1 MPAEPKRRAAEL
13 REQLADHAHRYYVL
27 DDPTLSDADY
37 DRLYREL
44 EALEAEHPELVTPD
58 SPTQRVGAAPSE
70 AFDPITHR
78 QPMQSLGNAF
88 SSDEIREFDTRV
100 RKAAHDPDA
109 PVTYAIE
116 PKMDGLAISITYVQ
130 GQLER
135 AATRGDGTTG
145 EDVTAN
151 IRTIKSIPLRLRGDA
166 VPDVVEVR
174 GEVFLPLAGFAA
186 MNAAQAEKG
195 DKAYVN
201 PRNAAAGSLRQL
213 DPAVTAQRPLAVFC
227 YALGAV
233 EGYTLPATHSELMTR
248 LADWGLPVSP
258 HNHTVTGIDAG
269 LARYAALLEQRG
281 ELPFEIDGVVY
292 KVDDLALREE
302 LGSVARAP
310 RWAIAHKFPA
320 EEATTTLDDVE
331 FQVGRT
337 GALTPVARLKPVF
350 VGGVTVSNATLHN
363 MDEIARK
370 DVRVGDTVVIRRAG
384 DVIPEV
390 ARVLAEKRPTNAAEI
405 RMPEQCPV
413 CDSDVQRTEGEAVA
427 RCTGGLVCR
436 AQREAALRHFVS
448 RGAMDIEG
456 FGAKLVTALIEAD
469 LLHSPADIYALT
481 AEQLAGLE
489 RMGDKSAANLV
500 AAIEASKQSTFARFI
515 FALGIREVGEVTAK
529 SLAAHFGHMEA
540 LLQAEQEAL
549 EQVPDVGP
557 VVAAHVQGFLA
568 EQHNRDVIQALLDAG
583 IVWPAPKAASGGVL
597 QGKTLVITG
606 TLDGMSRDEARALI
620 EDAGGRVT
628 SSVSKKTDYL
638 LAGEAAGSKL
648 AKAEKLGV
656 EVLDLDALRTL
667 IGNRE

>member
-1 MPAEPKRRAAEL
+1 MSDAQSRAAEL
-13 REQLADHAHRYYVL
+13 RDQLADHAHRYYVL
-27 DDPTLSDADY
+27 DDPTVSDADY

-44 EALEAEHPELVTPD
+44 EALEAEHPELITPD
-58 SPTQRVGAAPSE
+58 SPTQRVGAAPSA

-88 SSDEIREFDTRV
+88 SADEIREFDTRV
-100 RKAAHDPDA
+100 RKAARDPEA

-116 PKMDGLAISITYVQ
+116 PKMDGLAISITYEN
-130 GQLER
+130 GQLTR

-151 IRTIKSIPLRLRGDA
+151 IRTVRSIPLSLRSDDW
-166 VPDVVEVR
+166 PMVVEVR
-174 GEVFLPLAGFAA
+174 GEVFLPLDGFAA

-195 DKAYVN
+195 EKAYVN

-213 DPAVTAQRPLAVFC
+213 DPAITAQRPLAVFC

-233 EGYTLPATHSELMTR
+233 EGFAVPPTHTALMQQ
-248 LADWGLPVSP
+248 LAEWGLPVST
-258 HNHTVTGIDAG
+258 HNRTVTGIDAG
-269 LARYAALLEQRG
+269 LARYDELLKQRAT
-281 ELPFEIDGVVY
+281 LPFEIDGVVY
-292 KVDDLALREE
+292 KVDDLALRDE

-320 EEATTTLDDVE
+320 EEATTTLEAVD

-370 DVRVGDTVVIRRAG
+370 DVRIGDTVVIRRAG

-390 ARVLAEKRPTNAAEI
+390 ARVVADQRPKDTAEI
-405 RMPEQCPV
+405 QLPAQCPV

-456 FGAKLVTALIEAD
+456 FGGKLVTALIEAD
-469 LLHSPADIYALT
+469 LLHSPADIFALQ
-481 AEQLAGLE
+481 AGQLAGLE

-500 AAIEASKQSTFARFI
+500 AAIEAAKQTTFARFI
-515 FALGIREVGEVTAK
+515 FALGIREVGEVTAR
-529 SLAAHFGHMEA
+529 SLAAHFGNLDA
-540 LLQAEQEAL
+540 LMAADAEAL

-557 VVAAHVQGFLA
+557 IVAKHVQGFLA
-568 EQHNRDVIQALLDAG
+568 EPHNRVVITALVNAG
-583 IVWPAPKAASGGVL
+583 VRWPAPKVAEGGAL

-606 TLDGMSRDEARALI
+606 TLDGTSRDEARAEI
-620 EDAGGRVT
+620 EAAGGRVT

-656 EVLDLDALRTL
+656 EVLDLAALRAL
-667 IGNRE
+667 IAA

>member
-1 MPAEPKRRAAEL
+1 MTTAHERAAQLRAEL
-13 REQLADHAHRYYVL
+13 AEHAHRYYVL
-27 DDPTLSDADY
+27 DDPTVSDADY

-44 EALEAEHPELVTPD
+44 EAIEAEHPELVTPD
-58 SPTQRVGAAPSE
+58 SPTQRVGAAPSG
-70 AFDPITHR
+70 AFDPVTHR

-88 SSDEIREFDTRV
+88 SADEVREFDARV
-100 RKAAHDPDA
+100 RKAAADPEA
-109 PVTYAIE
+109 PVAYAVE
-116 PKMDGLAISITYVQ
+116 PKMDGLAVSLTYEAGV
-130 GQLER
+130 LTR
-135 AATRGDGTTG
+135 AATRGDGATG

-151 IRTIKSIPLRLRGDA
+151 IRTVRSVPLRLRGDDLPA
-166 VPDVVEVR
+166 LIEVR
-174 GEVFLPLAGFAA
+174 GEVFLPLDGFAA
-186 MNAAQAEKG
+186 MNAAQAEQGNKP
-195 DKAYVN
+195 YVN

-213 DPAVTAQRPLAVFC
+213 DPNITAQRPLAVFC

-233 EGYTLPATHSELMTR
+233 EGYDLPATHDALLAQ
-248 LADWGLPVSP
+248 LADWGLPVSQ
-258 HNHTVTGIDAG
+258 HNSIAESIDAC
-269 LARYAALLEQRG
+269 LEHYTQLLDSRG
-281 ELPFEIDGVVY
+281 ALPFEIDGVVY
-292 KVDDLALREE
+292 KVNDLALREE

-310 RWAIAHKFPA
+310 RWAVAHKFPA
-320 EEATTTLDDVE
+320 EEATTTIENIE

-390 ARVLAEKRPTNAAEI
+390 ARVVADKRPDDTRLVELPKA
-405 RMPEQCPV
+405 CPV
-413 CDSDVQRTEGEAVA
+413 CGSDVQRTEDEAVA
-427 RCTGGLVCR
+427 RCTGGLVCL

-469 LLHSPADIYALT
+469 LLHSPADIYSLT
-481 AEQLAGLE
+481 ADQLAGLE
-489 RMGDKSAANLV
+489 RMGEKSAANLV
-500 AAIEASKQSTFARFI
+500 AAIESSKQTTFARFI
-515 FALGIREVGEVTAK
+515 FALGIREVGEVTGR
-529 SLAAHFGHMEA
+529 SLAAHFGTLDA
-540 LLQAEQEAL
+540 LLEADQEAL

-557 VVAAHVQGFLA
+557 VVAAHMQGFLA
-568 EQHNRDVIQALLDAG
+568 EQHNRDVIQALVDAG
-583 IVWPAPKAASGGVL
+583 VNWPAPKAGGGGAL

-606 TLDGMSRDEARALI
+606 TLDGVSRDEARAEI
-620 EDAGGRVT
+620 EAAGGRVT

-656 EVLDLDALRTL
+656 EVLDLAALRAL
-667 IGNRE
+667 IAA

>member
-1 MPAEPKRRAAEL
+1 MSDPKRRAETLRAEL
-13 REQLADHAHRYYVL
+13 AEHAHRYYVL

-44 EALEAEHPELVTPD
+44 ESIEAEHPELITPD
-58 SPTQRVGAAPSE
+58 SPTQRVGAAPST
-70 AFDPITHR
+70 AFDPVTHR

-88 SSDEIREFDTRV
+88 SADEIREFDTRV
-100 RKAAHDPDA
+100 RKAASDPDA

-116 PKMDGLAISITYVQ
+116 PKMDGLAISMTYEN
-130 GQLER
+130 GQLVR

-151 IRTIKSIPLRLRGDA
+151 IRTIQSIPLRLRSDQLPA
-166 VPDVVEVR
+166 IVEVR
-174 GEVFLPLAGFAA
+174 GEVFLPLDGFAA
-186 MNAAQAEKG
+186 MNAAQAAKG
-195 DKAYVN
+195 EKAYVN

-213 DPAVTAQRPLAVFC
+213 DPAVTAQRPLAIFC

-233 EGYTLPATHSELMTR
+233 EGYAMPTTHTELMAQ
-248 LADWGLPVSP
+248 LADWGLPVSS
-258 HNHTVTGIDAG
+258 HNQTVQGIDAG
-269 LARYAALLEQRG
+269 LARYDELLAQRDS
-281 ELPFEIDGVVY
+281 LPFEIDGVVY
-292 KVDDLALREE
+292 KVDDLALRDE

-320 EEATTTLDDVE
+320 EEATTTLDGVD

-337 GALTPVARLKPVF
+337 GALTPVARLNPVF

-370 DVRVGDTVVIRRAG
+370 DVRIGDTVVIRRAG

-390 ARVLAEKRPTNAAEI
+390 ARVVIDKRPATATEI
-405 RMPEQCPV
+405 VMPAQCPV

-448 RGAMDIEG
+448 RSAMDIEG

-469 LLHSPADIYALT
+469 LLHSPADIFALS
-481 AEQLAGLE
+481 AQQLAGLE

-500 AAIEASKQSTFARFI
+500 AAIAASKQTTFARFI
-515 FALGIREVGEVTAK
+515 FALGIREVGEVTAR
-529 SLAAHFGHMEA
+529 SLASHFGTLDKLMA
-540 LLQAEQEAL
+540 ADQEAL

-557 VVAAHVQGFLA
+557 VVAAHLHGFLA
-568 EQHNRDVIQALLDAG
+568 EEHNRDVIQALVDAG
-583 IVWPAPKAASGGVL
+583 VQWPAPKVSAGGAL

-606 TLDGMSRDEARALI
+606 TLDGVSRDEARAEI
-620 EDAGGRVT
+620 EAAGGRVT

-638 LAGEAAGSKL
+638 LAGDAAGSKL

-656 EVLDLDALRTL
+656 TVLDLAELRAL
-667 IGNRE
+667 IGDV

>member
-1 MPAEPKRRAAEL
+1 MSDPKQRAKELRAEL
-13 REQLADHAHRYYVL
+13 AEHAQRYYVL

-44 EALEAEHPELVTPD
+44 ESIEADHPELISPD
-58 SPTQRVGAAPSE
+58 SPTQRVGAAPST
-70 AFDPITHR
+70 AFDPVTHR

-88 SSDEIREFDTRV
+88 SADEIREFDTRV
-100 RKAAHDPDA
+100 RKAASDPDA

-116 PKMDGLAISITYVQ
+116 PKMDGLAISITYEQ
-130 GQLER
+130 GQLVR

-151 IRTIKSIPLRLRGDA
+151 IRTIQSIPLRLRGDA
-166 VPDVVEVR
+166 LPSVVEVR
-174 GEVFLPLAGFAA
+174 GEVFLPLEGFAA

-195 DKAYVN
+195 EKAYVN

-233 EGYTLPATHSELMTR
+233 EGFAMPASHSALMTQ

-258 HNHTVTGIDAG
+258 HNQTVQGIDAG
-269 LARYAALLEQRG
+269 LARYEALLEQRG
-281 ELPFEIDGVVY
+281 SLPFEIDGVVY
-292 KVDDLALREE
+292 KVDDLALRDE

-320 EEATTTLDDVE
+320 EEATTTLEAVD

-337 GALTPVARLKPVF
+337 GALTPVARLTPVF

-370 DVRVGDTVVIRRAG
+370 DVRIGDTVVIRRAG

-390 ARVLAEKRPTNAAEI
+390 ARVLLEHRPKTAKEI
-405 RMPEQCPV
+405 RMLEYCPV
-413 CDSDVQRTEGEAVA
+413 CDSDVRRTDGEAVA

-469 LLHSPADIYALT
+469 LLHSPSDIFALT
-481 AEQLAGLE
+481 AEQLAGLD
-489 RMGDKSAANLV
+489 RMGDKSAANLL
-500 AAIEASKQSTFARFI
+500 AAIEASKQTSFARFI
-515 FALGIREVGEVTAK
+515 FALGIREVGEVTAR
-529 SLAAHFGHMEA
+529 SLAAHFGTLEA
-540 LLQAEQEAL
+540 LMAADLDAL

-557 VVAAHVQGFLA
+557 IVAAHLHGFLA
-568 EQHNRDVIQALLDAG
+568 EAHNRTVIQALVDAG
-583 IVWPAPKAASGGVL
+583 VHWPAPTVAEGGAL

-606 TLDGMSRDEARALI
+606 TLDGISRDEARAEI
-620 EDAGGRVT
+620 EAAGGRVT

-656 EVLDLDALRTL
+656 TVLDLDGLRAL
-667 IGNRE
+667 IGDA